1 MDILKIGADIVKSQ
15 LGLDIDTQSVVNV
28 LARLIGNG
36 EELDIGS
43 LVSMMQSGGLSN
55 IASSWLG
62 DGGNESISTSQILDV
77 LGGESVSTAA
87 NELGTEKESL
97 LSALSE
103 AIPAMVDA
111 SSSGGALLD
120 AVGGVGGALGMVN
133 KLF

>member
-15 LGLDIDTQSVVNV
+15 LGLDLDTQSIANV
-28 LARLIGNG
+28 LAKLIGEG
-36 EELDIGS
+36 DGLDIGS
-43 LVSMMQSGGLSN
+43 LVSMMQSGGLAS

-62 DGGNESISTSQILDV
+62 DGSNEGISASQILDV
-77 LGGESVSTAA
+77 LGGEGLSTAA
-87 NELGTEKESL
+87 HELGTEKESL

-111 SSSGGALLD
+111 SSNGGALLD
-120 AVGGVGGALGMVN
+120 AVEGVDGALGMVN